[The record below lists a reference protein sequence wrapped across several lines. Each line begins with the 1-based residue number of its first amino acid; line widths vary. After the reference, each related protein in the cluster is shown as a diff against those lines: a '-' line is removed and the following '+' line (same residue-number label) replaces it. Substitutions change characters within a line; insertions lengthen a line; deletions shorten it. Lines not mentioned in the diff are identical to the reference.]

1 MMLRRCA
8 GLSLPEVLISM
19 GLGLGLVLAVATLHA
34 RVLVMSMDTT
44 RAADAQDTLRIA
56 LAVLEYDIQHAGY
69 WGLVP
74 DASLIAGRRD
84 DALPLAVTVS
94 GDCAPGWAIDLDRA
108 VETWPT
114 GWPPGCSPYGGL
126 PPVGAALVLRRTGTQ
141 LSSPAAGLLQ
151 VQSDPW
157 SGRLTAAGEPPDPGA
172 EVRDLVARAYYVSPR
187 STGDAR
193 RPSLRRKTLQRGP
206 RIVDEEIVPG
216 IAGIDI
222 ELGIDTDLPGTPG
235 YGQANFFA
243 PPGGAGGEVVAIRIT
258 LRADDPAR
266 MSATRTIALR
276 NGPAT

>member
-1 MMLRRCA
+1 MMRRRCA

-56 LAVLEYDIQHAGY
+56 FAVLEYDIMHAGY

-74 DASLIAGRRD
+74 QASLIAGRRGD
-84 DALPLAVTVS
+84 VLPLPVTVS
-94 GDCAPGWAIDLDRA
+94 GDCGPGWAIDLDRA
-108 VETWPT
+108 VETWPA
-114 GWPPGCSPYGGL
+114 GWPLGCSPFGGL
-126 PPVGAALVLRRTGTQ
+126 PPVGAALVLRRTDTQ

-157 SGRLTAAGEPPDPGA
+157 SGRLTVAGEPADPGA

-187 STGDAR
+187 STGDAQ
-193 RPSLRRKTLQRGP
+193 RPSLRRKTLQSGP

-216 IAGIDI
+216 IAEISI
-222 ELGIDTDLPGTPG
+222 ELGIDTDPPGTPG
-235 YGQANFFA
+235 HGQANQFA
-243 PPGGAGGEVVAIRIT
+243 PPGGGGGEVVAIRIT
-258 LRADDPAR
+258 LRADDAAR
-266 MSATRTIALR
+266 MSATRTIVLR

>member
-1 MMLRRCA
+1 MRKRRCV

-34 RVLVMSMDTT
+34 RVLVMSLDTT

-56 LAVLEYDIQHAGY
+56 LAVLEYDVMHAGY

-74 DASLIAGRRD
+74 QASLIAGRRG
-84 DALPLAVTVS
+84 DAAPLAVTVT
-94 GDCAPGWAIDLDRA
+94 GDCAPGWTIDLDRA
-108 VETWPT
+108 IEAWPA
-114 GWPPGCSPYGGL
+114 GWPPGCSPFGGL
-126 PPVGAALVLRRTGTQ
+126 PPVGAALVLRRTDTR
-141 LSSPAAGLLQ
+141 LASPEAGLLQ

-157 SGRLTAAGEPPDPGA
+157 GGRLTVAGEPADPGA

-187 STGDAR
+187 STGDPQ

-216 IAGIDI
+216 IAEIGI
-222 ELGIDTDLPGTPG
+222 ELGIDTDAPGTPG
-235 YGQANFFA
+235 HGQANRFV
-243 PPGGAGGEVVAIRIT
+243 PPGSAGGEIVAIRIT